1 MNMSGIGFGNYS
13 QAAKA
18 KIRVSSSVP
27 FGSVINN
34 RSLLTAQDSFHRSSV
49 QFGGKKQEEE
59 KRKAREED
67 ARAKADAEEAVAY
80 RLMWMAARNQ
90 YRQGRTK
97 GQDEYDRIKDILGL
111 ERTGSPP
118 PTN

>member
-18 KIRVSSSVP
+18 NIRVSSSVP

-34 RSLLTAQDSFHRSSV
+34 RSLLKAQDSFHRSSV
-49 QFGGKKQEEE
+49 QFGGKKEEE
-59 KRKAREED
+59 QRKAKEED

-80 RLMWMAARNQ
+80 RLMWFAARNQ
-90 YRQGRTK
+90 YRKGRTK
-97 GQDEYDRIKDILGL
+97 GQEEYDRIKDILGL